1 MAGSITPTQ
10 LFEGIDQGTVPF
22 ILDVRNQDDFAQWQV
37 EGTKPVP
44 MKNVPIWVAVEESE
58 RIAQEIPDGTV
69 VICAH
74 GNGSDLLL
82 DVLAD
87 EGRNVVNL
95 EGGTA
100 AWAELLVPRPIKGL
114 PDGMVGWQILRPAK
128 ACISYVIGVPG
139 QGCIVV
145 DPARFPETYLR
156 LAEESDMPIRHVIDT
171 HIHADHI
178 SGGPALAESLGVPYH
193 VPAEDAG
200 RSSTLANVPFADGER
215 IDLGEPDRGGSAA
228 PPGHIRIE
236 MLSIKMP
243 GHTPGSVCVHI
254 PGHVILTGDTVFVR
268 GLGRPDLTG
277 KAADLA
283 KELFHT
289 IHDRLAPLDRSTL
302 VMPAHWT
309 LMEEIDDNG
318 MVQTT
323 LAQVFESALVSEEDM
338 AAFIEEI
345 ITSLPS
351 APDFYDT
358 IRLVNSGQSATADE
372 IETLEIGKNQC
383 AASTSM

>member
-1 MAGSITPTQ
+1 MGGIVARSITPAE
-10 LFEGIDQGTVPF
+10 LYEGIATGSIPF
-22 ILDVRNQDDFAQWQV
+22 ILDVRNQDDFAQWQI

-44 MKNVPIWVAVEESE
+44 TKNVPIWVAMEEVEQV
-58 RIAQEIPDGTV
+58 AQDIPDGTV

-74 GNGSDLLL
+74 GNGSGLFL
-82 DVLAD
+82 DTLAE
-87 EGRNVVNL
+87 EGRAAINL

-100 AWAELLVPRPIKGL
+100 AWAELLVTRPIEGL
-114 PDGMVGWQILRPAK
+114 PDDMVGWQILRPAK
-128 ACISYVIGVPG
+128 ACLSYVLGVPG

-156 LAEESDMPIRHVIDT
+156 LADEHAMPIRHVIDT

-193 VPAEDAG
+193 VPVEDAG
-200 RSSTLANVPFADGER
+200 SGSPFATQPLEDGEL
-215 IDLGEPDRGGSAA
+215 IDLGGASLEILA
-228 PPGHIRIE
+228 
-236 MLSIKMP
+236 IKMP
-243 GHTPGSVCVHI
+243 GHTPGSTCVSL

-283 KELFHT
+283 RELFHT
-289 IHDRLAPLDRSTL
+289 IHQRLAPLDRRTV

-309 LMEEIDDNG
+309 LMEEIGDDG
-318 MVQTT
+318 MVKTT
-323 LAQVFESALVSEEDM
+323 LRDVFASALVSEADM
-338 AAFIEEI
+338 ASFIEEVV
-345 ITSLPS
+345 TSLPS

-358 IRLVNSGQSATADE
+358 IRLINSGRPATAEE

-383 AASTSM
+383 AASTSL